1 MFQSDGAA
9 ASKGGGGGGY
19 PAVVAEEID
28 FWILVCHSVFARIPV
43 LLARTGPKRQ
53 RQRKQ
58 SCKRQRLCRALQ
70 LGRYATVLSKFPAS
84 SSNISARTRVRVC
97 ICVKHF
103 ASLCRLPKEL
113 ACGLRQN
120 QRSAGS
126 RRAERWRF
134 AFASLCVF
142 QLFDQTSR
150 FSRFT
155 TYRRMLWQCWTK

>member
-1 MFQSDGAA
+1 MALRPAKAA
-9 ASKGGGGGGY
+9 VE
-19 PAVVAEEID
+19 AV
-28 FWILVCHSVFARIPV
+28 
-43 LLARTGPKRQ
+43 T
-53 RQRKQ
+53 
-58 SCKRQRLCRALQ
+58 LQ
-70 LGRYATVLSKFPAS
+70 LLLKKSTFGFWFVILYLREFTFCLRELGQSAS
-84 SSNISARTRVRVC
+84 DSENSHAKGSVCVARFSWGDTRRFSRSFQRAQAIFQRELECACVF
-97 ICVKHF
+97 CVKHF